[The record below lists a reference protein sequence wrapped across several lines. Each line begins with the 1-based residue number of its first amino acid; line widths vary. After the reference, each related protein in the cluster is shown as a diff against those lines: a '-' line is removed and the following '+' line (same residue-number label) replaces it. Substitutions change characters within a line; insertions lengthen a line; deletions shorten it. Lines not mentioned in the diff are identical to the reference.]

1 MIWLRWI
8 SSDAAS
14 ASSGNRG
21 QQHQKDPV
29 LAQVDDLARAI
40 VEEAEAARSHNKEEV
55 QRVAQLAEKV
65 IYLLPYLRPP
75 LLTRNQ
81 DTITELLDNLRGAL
95 RTMTAAQ
102 APSLRPFGPDAQQ
115 LLEGASRTSSG
126 AWERH
131 RAELSSP
138 HDQRRARA
146 KHYAQ
151 RVTCTKVTLR
161 TLYIY
166 SSHI

>member
-29 LAQVDDLARAI
+29 LAQVNDLARAI
-40 VEEAEAARSHNKEEV
+40 AEEAKAARSHNKEEV
-55 QRVAQLAEKV
+55 QRVAELAEKV
-65 IYLLPYLRPP
+65 IYHLPYLRPP

-81 DTITELLDNLRGAL
+81 DTITELLDNPQRRAPNHD
-95 RTMTAAQ
+95 AAQ

-115 LLEGASRTSSG
+115 LVEGASRTSSG
-126 AWERH
+126 AWERQIG
-131 RAELSSP
+131 RA
-138 HDQRRARA
+138 H
-146 KHYAQ
+146 
-151 RVTCTKVTLR
+151 V
-161 TLYIY
+161 
-166 SSHI
+166 